1 MMKTRPR
8 ALWVT
13 LVAAGAL
20 WGCASTKASREGTN
34 SELITREEIQG
45 AGAVNL
51 YEVVTRLRPQWMNI
65 RTTQSFNLATE
76 IVVFQDNMLMGGPD
90 ALKQIGPESAWE
102 IRWMDGVRASAT
114 LPGIT
119 SGRHIEG
126 AILVSTRPPSG
137 S

>member
-1 MMKTRPR
+1 MKRMPTK
-8 ALWVT
+8 ALCVA
-13 LVAAGAL
+13 LLAAGAL

-34 SELITREEIQG
+34 QELITREEIQG

-51 YEVVTRLRPQWMNI
+51 YEVVSRLRPQWMNI
-65 RTTQSFNLATE
+65 RTTQSFNLGTE
-76 IVVFQDNMLMGGPD
+76 IVVFQDNMLIGGPD

-126 AILVSTRPPSG
+126 AIIVSTRPPG
-137 S
+137 GN